1 MNIFIIEDEIVA
13 AERIRELVQ
22 QTAPDARIVGW
33 ADSIDDSVAFLR
45 NHAGSSDQPDLI
57 LMDIELVDGQSF
69 EIFNEVEV
77 PCPVIFTTAY
87 DEYALQAFKVHS
99 IDYLLKPIQREE
111 LGQSL
116 TKFRQFYSRQKP
128 AAPTFDVNAL
138 IEQLRRSTAS
148 TAVTNRKHFL
158 VKQGQRLISVGVDE
172 IAYFY
177 SEDRVTFLK
186 THDGRYFPLD
196 QTLEDV
202 EQQVDERLF
211 FRASRQYLVSR
222 PAISGVYV
230 HLNGKLKITLKPVI
244 TDMLFVS
251 RDRAPEFK
259 KWLGG

>member
-1 MNIFIIEDEIVA
+1 MNLFIIEDEIVA

-33 ADSIDDSVAFLR
+33 ADSIEDSVTFLR
-45 NHAGSSDQPDLI
+45 SHADGPDRPDLI

-69 EIFNEVEV
+69 EIFREVEV

-111 LGQSL
+111 LRSSL
-116 TKFRQFYSRQKP
+116 TKFRQLSERYRP
-128 AAPTFDVNAL
+128 AGPAFDMNAL
-138 IEQLRRSTAS
+138 IDQLRRSTLTGPVS
-148 TAVTNRKHFL
+148 PREYFL
-158 VKQGQRLISVGVDE
+158 VRQGQRLISVGVGE

-186 THDGRYFPLD
+186 THDGRYFPVD
-196 QTLEDV
+196 QPLEDI
-202 EQQVDERLF
+202 EGQIDERQF
-211 FRASRQYLVSR
+211 FRASRQFLVAR
-222 PAISGVYV
+222 PAVSGVYV
-230 HLNGKLKITLKPVI
+230 HLNGKLKITLKPTI
-244 TDMLFVS
+244 TEMLFVS
-251 RDRAPEFK
+251 RDRAPEFR